1 LANGSI
7 GNPKKWLYRNILHF
21 IAWYKDPGLRGRTQ
35 IMTYIERFQNAIRAI
50 LAWTMILVTFLVT
63 LDVIYSLAKYLLTP
77 PLNLQINELLSFFGS
92 ILLVLIGVEL
102 LETFKNYKQDK
113 TFNVLIALLVAL
125 IAISRKVIIMEI
137 EGDPSEMELIGL
149 SSLIV
154 ALSLGYY
161 LVNKSGSIKK

>member
-1 LANGSI
+1 
-7 GNPKKWLYRNILHF
+7 
-21 IAWYKDPGLRGRTQ
+21 
-35 IMTYIERFQNAIRAI
+35 MTYIEKFQNAIRTI
-50 LAWTMILVTFLVT
+50 LAWTMTLVTLLVT
-63 LDVIYSLAKYLLTP
+63 LDVIYSLAKYLLMP

-102 LETFKNYKQDK
+102 LETFKNNKQDK

-149 SSLIV
+149 SALIV
-154 ALSLGYY
+154 ALSVGYY
-161 LVNKSGSIKK
+161 LVNRSGSIKDR

>member
-1 LANGSI
+1 
-7 GNPKKWLYRNILHF
+7 
-21 IAWYKDPGLRGRTQ
+21 
-35 IMTYIERFQNAIRAI
+35 MTYIERFQNAIRTI
-50 LAWTMILVTFLVT
+50 LAWTMTLVT
-63 LDVIYSLAKYLLTP
+63 LLITIDVIYSLAKYLLTP
-77 PLNLQINELLSFFGS
+77 PLDLQINELLNFFGS

-137 EGDPSEMELIGL
+137 EGDPNEMELIGL
-149 SSLIV
+149 SALII

-161 LVNKSGSIKK
+161 LVNRSGSIKEK

>member
-1 LANGSI
+1 
-7 GNPKKWLYRNILHF
+7 
-21 IAWYKDPGLRGRTQ
+21 
-35 IMTYIERFQNAIRAI
+35 MTYIERFQNAIRAI